1 MAYGHAVNIKAV
13 SNDKIL
19 LLAKNNK
26 NVRQHWHEYQNGQLS
41 EAEFYSR
48 VIGVLYD
55 EVEAMKVR
63 VSELL
68 RRQVYEAKN

>member
-1 MAYGHAVNIKAV
+1 MKYAHATSIVNRD
-13 SNDKIL
+13 DKIL
-19 LLAKNNK
+19 LLARNNE
-26 NVRQHWHEYQNGQLS
+26 NVRPLWHEYQNGQLS
-41 EAEFYSR
+41 ETEFYAR
-48 VIGVLYD
+48 VVNVLYD